1 MAKEKDEWEGTRGSN
16 PGRGKVREGQL
27 WRGSKGGGQTLL
39 HHNFSSAA
47 GEGGDSLVFSLYKTT
62 SRCLKAIDKL

>member
-1 MAKEKDEWEGTRGSN
+1 MGGNKGEQS
-16 PGRGKVREGQL
+16 RGKVREGQL

>member
-1 MAKEKDEWEGTRGSN
+1 MGGNKGEQS
-16 PGRGKVREGQL
+16 RGKVREGQL
-27 WRGSKGGGQTLL
+27 WRGSRGGGKRYCTITSHLL
-39 HHNFSSAA
+39 Q